1 MGGAIYLILGKE
13 LIEMTEEKYALE
25 DELQGH
31 LALHPDI
38 LAGDQV
44 DSEAPR
50 RWVLVSREVPI
61 PSKEGGAGRWSLDH
75 LFVDQDGIPTFVE
88 AKRSSDTRLRREVV
102 GQMLDYAA
110 NALAYW
116 PSGTIRNLFEDDCRK
131 KNRDAAKELTKVLGT
146 DPDPSSFWTKVE
158 TNLESGNVRMI
169 FVADEI
175 PAELKQIV
183 EFLNKQMHTAEVLAL
198 EIRQYVGKGQTTLV
212 PRVVSQTLG
221 PESQPWNEGRF
232 LDALEKSR
240 GKDERAIAGKIYD
253 WATRKSTRIAW
264 GRGKQYGSFTPVL
277 EHKGEEFHPFGVT
290 TNGYLGISFGT
301 IQNRPPFDSEEKR
314 LELLKRLNSFLDA
327 KLPEDAINRYPT
339 VRLSALRGPGVLEG
353 ILGIFD
359 WFVDEVKT
367 S

>member
-1 MGGAIYLILGKE
+1 MGGAIYLIQGKE
-13 LIEMTEEKYALE
+13 LIEMTEEKYDLE

-31 LALHPDI
+31 LEQHPDI

-44 DSEAPR
+44 DCEAPR
-50 RWVLVSREVPI
+50 HWLLVSREVPI
-61 PSKEGGAGRWSLDH
+61 PSKEEGTGRWSLDH
-75 LFVDQDGIPTFVE
+75 LFLDQDGIPTFVE
-88 AKRSSDTRLRREVV
+88 VKRSTNTELRRKVV

-110 NALAYW
+110 NAIAYW
-116 PSGTIRNLFEDDCRK
+116 PSGAIRNLFEDECRK
-131 KNRDAAKELTKVLGT
+131 KNRDAVNELANVLGT
-146 DPDPSSFWTKVE
+146 DTDPSSFWTKVE
-158 TNLESGNVRMI
+158 ANLESGNVRLI

-175 PAELKQIV
+175 PGELKRIV
-183 EFLNKQMHTAEVLAL
+183 EFLNKQMHTTEVLAL
-198 EIRQYVGKGQTTLV
+198 EIRQYVGKGQRTLV

-232 LDALEKSR
+232 LEVLDRSR
-240 GKDERAIAGKIYD
+240 GKDEKAVAQKIYD
-253 WATRKSTRIAW
+253 WATSKSTWIAW
-264 GRGKQYGSFTPVL
+264 GRGKQYGSFTPVV

-301 IQNRPPFDSEEKR
+301 IQNRPPFDSKEKR
-314 LELLKRLNSFLDA
+314 LEFLKRLNSFLDA

-359 WFVDEVKT
+359 WFVEEVKA